1 MREKKKTIIKPKKRD
16 EEVNEF
22 AHEAEVQGDLSHEE
36 AVAPPVPD
44 VPAAP
49 VTSEA
54 GLTAPQLHGKKRV
67 GKGPKKFESE
77 TDNKQTRIVEG
88 GPELDEEKPDLD
100 DGEPELE
107 D

>member
-1 MREKKKTIIKPKKRD
+1 MREKKKTIIRKKS
-16 EEVNEF
+16 EEGAAEEATSKSEQRRHAVM
-22 AHEAEVQGDLSHEE
+22 AEAEAEQ
-36 AVAPPVPD
+36 
-44 VPAAP
+44 PAAQ

-54 GLTAPQLHGKKRV
+54 GLAAPQLHGKKRV
-67 GKGPKKFESE
+67 AKGPKKFEST